1 MGALRAHGVT
11 AEQVVGYCAWLLGL
25 QGDSAHTS
33 PQPMSAVE
41 ALQEFDWGKVR
52 ADTANRMS
60 AKTIS
65 TRISACDNGWPGL
78 AELPTTRSVRKT
90 AESSR
95 K

>member
-52 ADTANRMS
+52 ADTADRS
-60 AKTIS
+60 IS
-65 TRISACDNGWPGL
+65 QDDFDTYFGL
-78 AELPTTRSVRKT
+78 
-90 AESSR
+90 
-95 K
+95 